1 MSDENRKLIDE
12 NLTELKQLGKQKR
25 EPNRLHAR
33 DLLIAL
39 GALVLEEG
47 ADVPELARVRAA
59 VEPFEHWEKAVAE
72 ELSLAC
78 TEHVQSVD
86 ARFLDLPNYDFD
98 YLVSARERL
107 EARLVAVEALGLA
120 TPEDLLNRVAEADRV
135 VEPYLRDRRGEPGA
149 N

>member
-12 NLTELKQLGKQKR
+12 NLTELKQLAKQKR

-33 DLLIAL
+33 DLLTAL

>member
-12 NLTELKQLGKQKR
+12 NLTELKQLAKQKR

-33 DLLIAL
+33 DLLTAL

-47 ADVPELARVRAA
+47 ADAPEVARVRTA
-59 VEPFEHWEKAVAE
+59 VEPFERWEKAVAE